1 MTRIASFGKTD
12 VGLRRKNNE
21 DALVLVPDSL
31 VFAVADGMGGAAS
44 GEVASGLFADTV
56 LEVVAE
62 GAPASVDQ
70 TVDLVRNIFL
80 RANDG
85 ILTMS
90 RENPDHAGMGCT
102 AEVLAFVEDLFV
114 LGHVGDSRTYLFRDG
129 RLRRI
134 TKDHSLVQDQV
145 DRKLIS
151 EEEARTHAM
160 RNVIIRAVG
169 IEEPLAV
176 DILRGKALP
185 GDLFLLC
192 SDGLSDM
199 AEEGAIAV
207 CLAGTAPLAEK
218 GGQLIALAK
227 AGGGKDNV
235 TVVLCEVLP
244 AS

>member
-1 MTRIASFGKTD
+1 
-12 VGLRRKNNE
+12 
-21 DALVLVPDSL
+21 
-31 VFAVADGMGGAAS
+31 
-44 GEVASGLFADTV
+44 
-56 LEVVAE
+56 
-62 GAPASVDQ
+62 
-70 TVDLVRNIFL
+70 
-80 RANDG
+80 
-85 ILTMS
+85 
-90 RENPDHAGMGCT
+90 MGCT
-102 AEVLAFVEDLFV
+102 AEVVAFVDDLFV

-129 RLRRI
+129 VLRRI

-176 DILRGKALP
+176 DILRGRAFP

-199 AEEGAIAV
+199 SEEDAIAAR
-207 CLAGTAPLAEK
+207 LAGPASLADKAEA
-218 GGQLIALAK
+218 LIALAK